1 MPSKTPT
8 PSTMKR
14 KSKPININQMIADLK
29 KQLSKTQDPIEKE
42 LISQRLFHWYQ
53 IKNKDSRD

>member
-1 MPSKTPT
+1 
-8 PSTMKR
+8 
-14 KSKPININQMIADLK
+14 MIADLK